1 MTVKKL
7 TGAPSANER
16 RDWKAINWQKAQ
28 SEVKRLQ
35 MRIAKAV
42 KEKRYGKAK
51 ALQWVLTHSHYAKM
65 LAVKRVT
72 GNSGA
77 KTPGVTSQRI

>member
-1 MTVKKL
+1 MTIKKL
-7 TGAPSANER
+7 MGAPSATER
-16 RDWKAINWQKAQ
+16 GDWKAINWQKAQ

-51 ALQWVLTHSHYAKM
+51 ALQWVLTHSYYAKI
-65 LAVKRVT
+65 LETRARKLPV
-72 GNSGA
+72 
-77 KTPGVTSQRI
+77 